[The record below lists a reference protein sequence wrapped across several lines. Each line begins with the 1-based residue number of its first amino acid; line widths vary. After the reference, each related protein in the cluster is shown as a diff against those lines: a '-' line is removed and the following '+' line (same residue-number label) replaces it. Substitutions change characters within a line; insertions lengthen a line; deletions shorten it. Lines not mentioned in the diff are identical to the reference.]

1 MVVWTGKGVLAV
13 LVLVGCFALFANVL
27 PSEQENLAFVIS
39 LLITGAFSWYM
50 GKKWNQEETKTV
62 IDKASGQEIQLTP
75 HHSLF
80 WIKLQYWGF
89 IFGGFAVVMLL
100 QTLLEL

>member
-13 LVLVGCFALFANVL
+13 LVLVGCFALLANVL
-27 PSEQENLAFVIS
+27 PREQENYAFVIS
-39 LLITGAFSWYM
+39 LLIAGVFSWYM
-50 GKKWNQEETKTV
+50 GKKWYQEETKTG

-100 QTLLEL
+100 QTLLQH